1 MFCPLLKRLVCFNLM
16 IIQIM
21 MEMSYS
27 LSLRNVDEVSYGTS
41 ILHNDYYSCK
51 AFNYLLFADSQG
63 VSKG

>member
-1 MFCPLLKRLVCFNLM
+1 M

-27 LSLRNVDEVSYGTS
+27 LSSRNVDEVSYGTS